1 MPKIPIKDFH
11 LEHTLSCGQMF
22 RTYKKGKWHYV
33 AARDRIFRVCQSA
46 GQLEFQGVDR
56 EFLTS
61 YFALDEPYPHIL
73 AEINKDSFINEAIGK
88 YRGMRIVRQDA
99 WECLISFLCSS
110 AANIPKIKTNIESM
124 SQSFGKK
131 ICAFGSEGYA
141 FPNPGT
147 LDDYDKIVQAKT
159 GFRAKY
165 IKAVND
171 AVDEPFL
178 SSLKKMP
185 YTEAKKALKCLPGVG
200 DKIADCVLL
209 FSLGFTE
216 AFPVDTWMKKILR
229 KWYFNNED
237 VPEQQLQDFGIR
249 YFGKY
254 TGYAQQFL
262 YMVARESR

>member
-1 MPKIPIKDFH
+1 
-11 LEHTLSCGQMF
+11 MF
-22 RTYKKGKWHYV
+22 RTYKAGKWHYV
-33 AARDRIFRVCQSA
+33 TARDRIFRVCQSA
-46 GQLEFQGVDR
+46 DQLEFQGGDR

-73 AEINKDSFINEAIGK
+73 AEINKDPFIDKAIRA

-110 AANIPKIKTNIESM
+110 AANIPKIKTNIEGM
-124 SQSFGKK
+124 SQFFGEK
-131 ICAFGSEGYA
+131 IRAFGSEGYA

-147 LDDYDKIVQAKT
+147 LDNYEKIVRAKT

-171 AVDEPFL
+171 VVDEAFL
-178 SSLKKMP
+178 ASLKKMP
-185 YTEAKKALKCLPGVG
+185 YLEAKKALKCLPGVG

-209 FSLGFTE
+209 FSLDFTE

-229 KWYFNNED
+229 KWYFNNEN

-254 TGYAQQFL
+254 AGYAQQFL
-262 YMVARESR
+262 YMAARESQLPLKLNRKR

>member
-1 MPKIPIKDFH
+1 M
-11 LEHTLSCGQMF
+11 T
-22 RTYKKGKWHYV
+22 
-33 AARDRIFRVCQSA
+33 ARDRIFRVCQSA
-46 GQLEFQGVDR
+46 DQLEFQGADR

-61 YFALDEPYPHIL
+61 FFALDEPYPHIL
-73 AEINKDSFINEAIGK
+73 AEINKDSFIDEAIRK

-110 AANIPKIKTNIESM
+110 AANIPKIKINIETL
-124 SQSFGKK
+124 SQFFGKR
-131 ICAFGSEGYA
+131 IRAFGFEGFA
-141 FPNPGT
+141 FPNPGK
-147 LDDYDKIVQAKT
+147 LDDYEKIVQAKT

-171 AVDEPFL
+171 LVDEAL
-178 SSLKKMP
+178 LTSLKKMP
-185 YTEAKKALKCLPGVG
+185 YLEAKRALKSLPGVG

-209 FSLGFTE
+209 FSLNFTE
-216 AFPVDTWMKKILR
+216 AFPVDTWIKKILR

-254 TGYAQQFL
+254 AGYAQQFL

>member
-1 MPKIPIKDFH
+1 
-11 LEHTLSCGQMF
+11 MF
-22 RTYKKGKWHYV
+22 RTYKEGKWHYV
-33 AARDRIFRVCQSA
+33 TARDRIFRVCQSA
-46 GQLEFQGVDR
+46 GQLEFQGIDR

-61 YFALDEPYPHIL
+61 FFALDEPYPNIL
-73 AEINKDSFINEAIGK
+73 AEINKDSFMSEAIRK

-110 AANIPKIKTNIESM
+110 AANIPKIKTNIEGM
-124 SQSFGKK
+124 SRFFGKK
-131 ICAFGSEGYA
+131 ICTFGIKGHA
-141 FPNPGT
+141 FPDLGT
-147 LDDYDKIVQAKT
+147 LDDYEKIVQAKT

-171 AVDEPFL
+171 IVDEPFF

-185 YTEAKKALKCLPGVG
+185 YPEAKKALKCLPGVG

-229 KWYFNNED
+229 KRYFNDED
-237 VPEQQLQDFGIR
+237 VPERQLQVFGMK

-254 TGYAQQFL
+254 AGYAQQFL
-262 YMVARESR
+262 FMAARESP

>member
-33 AARDRIFRVCQSA
+33 TARDRIFRVCQSA
-46 GQLEFQGVDR
+46 GQLEFQGIDR

-73 AEINKDSFINEAIGK
+73 AEINKDPFIDKAIRK

-110 AANIPKIKTNIESM
+110 AANIPKIKINLENL
-124 SQSFGKK
+124 SQFFGKR
-131 ICAFGSEGYA
+131 IRAFGFEGYA
-141 FPNPGT
+141 FPDPGK
-147 LDDYDKIVQAKT
+147 LDDYEKIVQAKT

-171 AVDEPFL
+171 LVDEAFL
-178 SSLKKMP
+178 TSLKKMP
-185 YTEAKKALKCLPGVG
+185 YQEAKKSLKSLPGVG

-229 KWYFNNED
+229 KGYFHNED

-254 TGYAQQFL
+254 AGYAQQFL

>member
-1 MPKIPIKDFH
+1 
-11 LEHTLSCGQMF
+11 MF
-22 RTYKKGKWHYV
+22 RTYKEGKWRYV
-33 AARDRIFRVCQSA
+33 TARDRVFRVCQSA

-56 EFLTS
+56 KFLTS
-61 YFALDEPYPHIL
+61 YFALDEPYLHIL
-73 AEINKDSFINEAIGK
+73 AEINKDSFMNEAIRK

-110 AANIPKIKTNIESM
+110 AANIPKIKTNIEGM
-124 SQSFGKK
+124 SQFFGEKMS
-131 ICAFGSEGYA
+131 AFGTEGYA

-147 LDDYDKIVQAKT
+147 IDDYDKIVRAKT

-171 AVDEPFL
+171 LVDEAFL

-185 YTEAKKALKCLPGVG
+185 YPEAKKALKCLPGVG

-216 AFPVDTWMKKILR
+216 AFPVDTWMKKVLR
-229 KWYFNNED
+229 KRYFNDEE
-237 VPEQQLQDFGIR
+237 VPEQQLQGFGMK

-254 TGYAQQFL
+254 AGYAQQFL
-262 YMVARESR
+262 FMAARETQE

>member
-1 MPKIPIKDFH
+1 V
-11 LEHTLSCGQMF
+11 T
-22 RTYKKGKWHYV
+22 
-33 AARDRIFRVCQSA
+33 ARDRIFRVCQSA
-46 GQLEFQGVDR
+46 DQLEFQGADR

-61 YFALDEPYPHIL
+61 FFALDEPYPHIL
-73 AEINKDSFINEAIGK
+73 AEINKDSFIDEAIRK

-110 AANIPKIKTNIESM
+110 AANIPKIKINIETL
-124 SQSFGKK
+124 SQFFGKR
-131 ICAFGSEGYA
+131 IRAFGFEGFA
-141 FPNPGT
+141 FPNPGK
-147 LDDYDKIVQAKT
+147 LDDYEKIVQAKT

-171 AVDEPFL
+171 LVDEAL
-178 SSLKKMP
+178 LTSLKKMP
-185 YTEAKKALKCLPGVG
+185 YLEAKRALKSLPGVG

-209 FSLGFTE
+209 FSLNFTE
-216 AFPVDTWMKKILR
+216 AFPVDTWIKKILR

-254 TGYAQQFL
+254 AGYAQQFL